1 MARSNTKATFQ
12 CDIRTV
18 WDIVTSLENFSWRS
32 DLSKIEVIDKNRF
45 VEYTKDGYA
54 TAFTVTAMEPHYRW
68 EFDMEND
75 NMSGHWTGLF
85 SQDGDNTT
93 IDFTEDV
100 TAKKAIMKPFVGMYL
115 KKQQAAYIRDLEKAL
130 ENKFSNK

>member
-1 MARSNTKATFQ
+1 MARANIKATFQ
-12 CDIRTV
+12 CDIKTV

-32 DLSKIEVIDKNRF
+32 DLSKIEVLEKNRF

-54 TAFTVTAMEPHYRW
+54 TTFTVTAMEPYRRW

-85 SQDGDNTT
+85 SQNGNQTT
-93 IDFTEDV
+93 IDFTENV
-100 TAKKAIMKPFVGMYL
+100 TVKKAILKPFAGMYL
-115 KKQQAAYIRDLEKAL
+115 KKQQAAYVRDLEKAL
-130 ENKFSNK
+130 ENKQPNT